1 MRIAPLAEVKAR
13 LSAYIEDAETQGPI
27 VITRNGKPVAI
38 LLAPVND
45 EDVEN
50 LVLARSPRLKKLL
63 DKSRKSIKAGRGLS
77 SKEFWK
83 AVSSGG
89 KP

>member
-1 MRIAPLAEVKAR
+1 MRIAPLAEVKAK

-63 DKSRKSIKAGRGLS
+63 DNSRNSIKAGRGLS

>member
-1 MRIAPLAEVKAR
+1 MRIAPLAEVKAK